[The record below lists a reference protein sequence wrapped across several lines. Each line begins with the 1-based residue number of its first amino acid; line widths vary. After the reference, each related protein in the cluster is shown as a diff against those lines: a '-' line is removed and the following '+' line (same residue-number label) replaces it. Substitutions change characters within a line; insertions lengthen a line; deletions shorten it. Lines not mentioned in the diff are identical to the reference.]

1 MRASIRQT
9 RDVAALQVNLHDTK
23 THLSRYV
30 DQAPAAEAFPR
41 RGGFLRGQATISAD
55 LKALFQQ
62 EMEEMFSG
70 E

>member
-1 MRASIRQT
+1 VRL
-9 RDVAALQVNLHDTK
+9 VPLAAAVG
-23 THLSRYV
+23 S
-30 DQAPAAEAFPR
+30 R

-55 LKALFQQ
+55 PKVDFQQ